1 MPLVSVPSTCRLIPP
16 QAHSQQAQAD
26 SAQLVIGSLV
36 AVVADGVWRCLML
49 VAFSAI
55 AVSGCF
61 AQSPCSMKPGQ
72 HLVTVPLQNA
82 PNAFEPACQPAR
94 IRVNDRQQVIIRL
107 TGLSPVDVCTAS
119 SKPPTATTVANPL
132 ETIINTVAGLK
143 SFDFETANTTTFSDQ
158 NIASMQKLF
167 RYQIA
172 APGPRETPEE
182 KKKRE
187 ELEAAKKADDDALQL
202 FITLSKEV
210 LPAARD
216 VYSKQTKWLTAYQ
229 TDIKI
234 MAAYLAQDYRG
245 TKYVSFLPE
254 TDPNLATTRQHLA
267 FPKATYPAG
276 PDDIPSELDYAP
288 LQALADEM
296 KSLETRLITSC
307 TTAGKT
313 CDQNAL
319 ETTGRLVDS
328 ANAFLSVAQD
338 NLKTLQTDQAAVVTS
353 YTALDKVYLDFQQR
367 LSQGTLQ
374 VGNNTLI
381 QDIHLPPDY
390 GATDTGSISCVSDA
404 LATQATTDSINY
416 SILYQNIP
424 IFTVSAGLLITFQE
438 KREIGTQ
445 PAPVNGTSNTYFTVT
460 DSARAQVFPMAFT
473 NFRIAPP
480 ILKTYFGQH
489 ENELVITHN
498 ASAGIGVNSNTG
510 TNQPEFFAG
519 YALGL
524 NRVYI
529 HLGAHF
535 GRTESLGGGY
545 ALNTIV
551 PTGFTGAAPINWSY
565 HPAFSIGLSVRLA
578 PF

>member
-1 MPLVSVPSTCRLIPP
+1 MPLVSAPFTLSIFAPKTRNQKAQSRSGQLLI
-16 QAHSQQAQAD
+16 
-26 SAQLVIGSLV
+26 SALVRGCLLLVTFCGIGV
-36 AVVADGVWRCLML
+36 C
-49 VAFSAI
+49 
-55 AVSGCF
+55 GCF
-61 AQSPCSMKPGQ
+61 AQSPCGMKPGQ
-72 HLVTVPLQNA
+72 HLVAVPLQNA

-94 IRVNDRQQVIIRL
+94 IRVNDRQQVIVRL
-107 TGLSPVDVCTAS
+107 TGLSPVDACTAS

-143 SFDFETANTTTFSDQ
+143 SFDFETANTTTFSQQ
-158 NIASMQKLF
+158 NIASMQHLF
-167 RYQIA
+167 QYQIA
-172 APGPRETPEE
+172 PPKPRETPEE

-187 ELEAAKKADDDALQL
+187 EAEAAKKADDDALQL
-202 FITLSKEV
+202 FITLSTEV
-210 LPAARD
+210 LPATRD

-245 TKYVSFLPE
+245 AKYVSFVPE
-254 TDPNLATTRQHLA
+254 TDPALGATRLHLA

-276 PDDIPSELDYAP
+276 PDDIPSELDYAA
-288 LQALADEM
+288 LQPLADEM

-307 TTAGKT
+307 TTAGKA

-338 NLKTLQTDQAAVVTS
+338 NLKTLQTAQAAVVTS

-367 LSQGTLQ
+367 LTQGTVQ
-374 VGNNTLI
+374 VSNNLLI

-438 KREIGTQ
+438 KKEIGTQ
-445 PAPVNGTSNTYFTVT
+445 PALVNGTSNTYFTVT

-489 ENELVITHN
+489 ENELVITSN

-524 NRVYI
+524 NRVYV

-545 ALNTIV
+545 TLNTIV
-551 PTGFTGAAPINWSY
+551 PTGFAGAAPINWSY
-565 HPAFSIGLSVRLA
+565 HPAFSIGFSVRLA